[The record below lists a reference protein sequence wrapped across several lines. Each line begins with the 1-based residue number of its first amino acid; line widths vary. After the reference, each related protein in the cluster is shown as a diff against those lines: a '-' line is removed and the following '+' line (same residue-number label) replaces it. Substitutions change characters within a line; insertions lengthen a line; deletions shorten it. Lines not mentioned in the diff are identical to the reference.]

1 MRGSHHVRTTEPCLA
16 CVLVCGVCFASAPTN
31 VTVTLTGPDEG
42 WAGSPLSYSAD
53 VQYDLDQD
61 TEEEVDED
69 QASVHTE
76 WSWSYSPAS
85 CETPPAEHSSETFK
99 FSEDDAPGE

>member
-1 MRGSHHVRTTEPCLA
+1 MFGRLSLAIA

-53 VQYDLDQD
+53 VQY
-61 TEEEVDED
+61 EC
-69 QASVHTE
+69 
-76 WSWSYSPAS
+76 SYGVVLVLQPRIL
-85 CETPPAEHSSETFK
+85 
-99 FSEDDAPGE
+99 